1 MPASEVHANL
11 ALGYTHQCLWQVH
24 PCGRFRH
31 NSIVNLLGHEHGLWD
46 LHSASGRRATPQA
59 AAHGRCHMPQSPA
72 PACAT
77 RLTPLPHLL
86 PSHVP
91 HCCMQFATGWT
102 DSRPVFSSSPSIHP
116 PSLPHLLSSQGHLT
130 PRWPQFTSRN
140 LYQSRLLTSTDCSPP
155 CGWLAHFRRTKTA
168 AQNMEKE
175 ISSRSV
181 RKEYL
186 CRVSGAF
193 PRCAYAVAG
202 AAVQHSDQ
210 RRV

>member
-1 MPASEVHANL
+1 MPIWRLVILISA
-11 ALGYTHQCLWQVH
+11 
-24 PCGRFRH
+24 CGRCTH
-31 NSIVNLLGHEHGLWD
+31 ADASATIALSICSATNTVCGIFTVRQADVQRRRLL
-46 LHSASGRRATPQA
+46 PMA
-59 AAHGRCHMPQSPA
+59 AAHGRCHVPQSPA
-72 PACAT
+72 PACPT